1 MLSSYQILKIN
12 FVLILFVACS
22 TSSNLDNETL
32 PNNDTESNII
42 ENQELNSII
51 SNEGPLTLLALGD
64 SYTIGEGVNE
74 EERWPNQFVKVAYEN
89 GIDFLTPRII
99 AMTGWKTYDLINGI
113 ESSNFEKKYDYVAL
127 LIGVN
132 NQFNSRSINEFEDDL
147 DKLLIKINNLKK
159 KDGSVLIISIPDWG
173 SSPYGENM
181 DRNQISSSFEEIQ
194 SVVCE
199 KLEKLDGNSFFDSDV
214 WSRDEGGGGRTNTIK
229 EGAIIEK
236 GGVAF
241 SKVFGNPSPIDESR
255 VRQMKDGEVLDFNG
269 RILEFLQLEN
279 LQLREYSRAFHV
291 RPSSG
296 APLRWR
302 YQPADEYL
310 SLQHA

>member
-1 MLSSYQILKIN
+1 MKFMFSSYKILKIN
-12 FVLILFVACS
+12 LVLILFIGCN
-22 TSSNLDNETL
+22 TSSNLDDETL
-32 PNNDTESNII
+32 PNNDTESNIT

-113 ESSNFEKKYDYVAL
+113 ESSNFEKKYDYVSL

-159 KDGSVLIISIPDWG
+159 KDGSVLIVSIPDWG

-181 DRNQISSSFEEIQ
+181 DRNQISTEINTFNNSLKSFANINGLKYVDVTEI
-194 SVVCE
+194 SRRAINE
-199 KLEKLDGNSFFDSDV
+199 PNLITSDNLHPSGLMYLEWAKKIFNV
-214 WSRDEGGGGRTNTIK
+214 WIN
-229 EGAIIEK
+229 
-236 GGVAF
+236 
-241 SKVFGNPSPIDESR
+241 
-255 VRQMKDGEVLDFNG
+255 
-269 RILEFLQLEN
+269 
-279 LQLREYSRAFHV
+279 
-291 RPSSG
+291 
-296 APLRWR
+296 
-302 YQPADEYL
+302 
-310 SLQHA
+310 

>member
-1 MLSSYQILKIN
+1 MFSSYQILKIN

-181 DRNQISSSFEEIQ
+181 DRNQISTEINTFNNSLKSFANNNGLDYVDVTEI
-194 SVVCE
+194 SRRAINEPNLIAVDNLHPSGIMY
-199 KLEKLDGNSFFDSDV
+199 LEWAKKIFQV
-214 WSRDEGGGGRTNTIK
+214 W
-229 EGAIIEK
+229 
-236 GGVAF
+236 
-241 SKVFGNPSPIDESR
+241 ID
-255 VRQMKDGEVLDFNG
+255 
-269 RILEFLQLEN
+269 
-279 LQLREYSRAFHV
+279 
-291 RPSSG
+291 
-296 APLRWR
+296 
-302 YQPADEYL
+302 
-310 SLQHA
+310 

>member
-181 DRNQISSSFEEIQ
+181 DRNQISTEINTFNNSLKSFANINGLKYVDVTEI
-194 SVVCE
+194 SRRAINE
-199 KLEKLDGNSFFDSDV
+199 PNLIAIDNLHPSGIMYLEWAKKIFQV
-214 WSRDEGGGGRTNTIK
+214 W
-229 EGAIIEK
+229 
-236 GGVAF
+236 
-241 SKVFGNPSPIDESR
+241 ID
-255 VRQMKDGEVLDFNG
+255 
-269 RILEFLQLEN
+269 
-279 LQLREYSRAFHV
+279 
-291 RPSSG
+291 
-296 APLRWR
+296 
-302 YQPADEYL
+302 
-310 SLQHA
+310 

>member
-147 DKLLIKINNLKK
+147 DNLLIKINNLKK

-181 DRNQISSSFEEIQ
+181 DRNQISTEINTFNNSLKSFANINGLKYVDVTEI
-194 SVVCE
+194 SRRAINEPNLIAVDNLHPSGIMY
-199 KLEKLDGNSFFDSDV
+199 LEWAKKIFQV
-214 WSRDEGGGGRTNTIK
+214 W
-229 EGAIIEK
+229 
-236 GGVAF
+236 
-241 SKVFGNPSPIDESR
+241 ID
-255 VRQMKDGEVLDFNG
+255 
-269 RILEFLQLEN
+269 
-279 LQLREYSRAFHV
+279 
-291 RPSSG
+291 
-296 APLRWR
+296 
-302 YQPADEYL
+302 
-310 SLQHA
+310 

>member
-22 TSSNLDNETL
+22 TSCNLDDETL
-32 PNNDTESNII
+32 PTNDTESNIT

-51 SNEGPLTLLALGD
+51 SNQGPLTLLALGD

-181 DRNQISSSFEEIQ
+181 DRNQISTEINTFNNSLKSFANINGLKYVDVTEI
-194 SVVCE
+194 SRRAINE
-199 KLEKLDGNSFFDSDV
+199 PNLITSDNLHPSGLMYLEWAKKIFNV
-214 WSRDEGGGGRTNTIK
+214 WIN
-229 EGAIIEK
+229 
-236 GGVAF
+236 
-241 SKVFGNPSPIDESR
+241 
-255 VRQMKDGEVLDFNG
+255 
-269 RILEFLQLEN
+269 
-279 LQLREYSRAFHV
+279 
-291 RPSSG
+291 
-296 APLRWR
+296 
-302 YQPADEYL
+302 
-310 SLQHA
+310 

>member
-12 FVLILFVACS
+12 FVLILFVAFS

-99 AMTGWKTYDLINGI
+99 AMTGWKTYDLINEI
-113 ESSNFEKKYDYVAL
+113 ESSNFEKKYDYVSL

-181 DRNQISSSFEEIQ
+181 DRNQISTEINTFNNSLKSFANINGLKYVDVTEI
-194 SVVCE
+194 SRRAINE
-199 KLEKLDGNSFFDSDV
+199 PNLITSDNLHPSGLMYLEWAKKIFNV
-214 WSRDEGGGGRTNTIK
+214 WIN
-229 EGAIIEK
+229 
-236 GGVAF
+236 
-241 SKVFGNPSPIDESR
+241 
-255 VRQMKDGEVLDFNG
+255 
-269 RILEFLQLEN
+269 
-279 LQLREYSRAFHV
+279 
-291 RPSSG
+291 
-296 APLRWR
+296 
-302 YQPADEYL
+302 
-310 SLQHA
+310 